1 MANDT
6 RIFSVDKFLGI
17 NESADSET
25 ELKPGEASRIVN
37 FTITDGGN
45 LAVRPGISRFASDK
59 NIPELQ
65 SAFPIWHDGKYW
77 ILCESISNAEKHWI
91 SVYAVS
97 SDVLHA
103 ATITAL
109 DSSVDDPN
117 YFPYKVFVHGG
128 KVWTYW
134 INPVYQEPVLSD
146 DPFTMAVSPYLYNPK
161 YISGAP
167 PAGGGEI
174 VEPLNILSDWFRVV
188 FTADGTSKDYV
199 LPSIA
204 ASASTDYAAGTYNA
218 QTHTFTFASAPAAQS
233 EVEFICKH
241 NDPGILSA
249 RKRFFNMKYSEQYN
263 GATDTRTFFYGDGTN
278 VCYYTGT
285 PAHGSG
291 LYLPIGSELAVDF
304 SASPITAMIR
314 HYSRLLAFKPD
325 GVDAITYEP
334 VTLADGSV
342 TAGFYVR
349 PVSRDQGNV
358 APGQVVL
365 VNNSARSLSAGNVYD
380 WRLSSG
386 NYRDE
391 RYTKLMSEKVFRT
404 LAKANLSNAVAC
416 DNDEEK
422 TWYLFL
428 NDSNGTVLIHRYD
441 LDVWSIWE
449 SHLTKNVK
457 AAFPFENKT
466 VFLADGH
473 LYFFNADAAYDDP
486 VEADD
491 PKVPIPAVWESG
503 MMSFSAPFRRKYS
516 SHIWLS
522 LLPQSGTNLEMTA
535 ETDKSDQYVVKT
547 VKRSLLDFGR
557 INFGDFAFQTVAA
570 PTTNRIK
577 LKVKKFIFYKLIFR
591 ISEPGARATILGY
604 DQQIRYSSNVK

>member
-45 LAVRPGISRFASDK
+45 LAMRPGISRFDESASD
-59 NIPELQ
+59 Q
-65 SAFPIWHDGKYW
+65 YDYAFPVWHDNQAW
-77 ILCESISNAEKHWI
+77 IRCTK
-91 SVYAVS
+91 VS
-97 SDVLHA
+97 SVNGGFGEYLVHDFSGETKKTYAGMAVA
-103 ATITAL
+103 ANL
-109 DSSVDDPN
+109 DIVPFKTFVANGKSWI
-117 YFPYKVFVHGG
+117 YKVDEKNLGG
-128 KVWTYW
+128 PAAYDAESGSPQQANENLY
-134 INPVYQEPVLSD
+134 IPLYLSNMQ
-146 DPFTMAVSPYLYNPK
+146 PT
-161 YISGAP
+161 
-167 PAGGGEI
+167 GGGEFI
-174 VEPLNILSDWFRVV
+174 EALNILSDSFRVS
-188 FTADGTSKDYV
+188 FTADGTTKDFT
-199 LPSIA
+199 LPLIVS
-204 ASASTDYAAGTYNA
+204 SASTNYAAGRYDA
-218 QTHTFTFASAPAAQS
+218 ETHIFTFATAPANQD
-233 EVEFICKH
+233 EVVFICKH
-241 NDPGILSA
+241 KDPGILSA

-365 VNNSARSLSAGNVYD
+365 VNNSARSLSSGNVYD

-449 SHLTKNVK
+449 SQLTKNVK
-457 AAFPFENKT
+457 AAFPFEK
-466 VFLADGH
+466 DGV
-473 LYFFNADAAYDDP
+473 D
-486 VEADD
+486 
-491 PKVPIPAVWESG
+491 
-503 MMSFSAPFRRKYS
+503 FRQGVCYTDRKC
-516 SHIWLS
+516 
-522 LLPQSGTNLEMTA
+522 
-535 ETDKSDQYVVKT
+535 
-547 VKRSLLDFGR
+547 FG
-557 INFGDFAFQTVAA
+557 G
-570 PTTNRIK
+570 
-577 LKVKKFIFYKLIFR
+577 
-591 ISEPGARATILGY
+591 
-604 DQQIRYSSNVK
+604 

>member
-25 ELKPGEASRIVN
+25 ELKPGEASRILN

-45 LAVRPGISRFASDK
+45 LALRPGISRFEPDK
-59 NIPELQ
+59 DIPILQ
-65 SAFPIWHDGKYW
+65 SALPIWHDNKYW
-77 ILCESISNAEKHWI
+77 ILGD
-91 SVYAVS
+91 SVYDATRHMVKIYTVN
-97 SDVLHA
+97 SDSIHESG
-103 ATITAL
+103 ISAL
-109 DSSVDDPN
+109 DSAVEDPD
-117 YFPYKVFVHGG
+117 YFPYKTFVHNG
-128 KVWTYW
+128 KILTCWVNPTY
-134 INPVYQEPVLSD
+134 NTPTVSD
-146 DPFTMAVSPYLYNPK
+146 DPFSMYVSEFCYQPL
-161 YISGAP
+161 YISGAAP
-167 PAGGGEI
+167 SGGGEI
-174 VEPLNILSDWFRVV
+174 AEQLNILSDSFRVS
-188 FTADGTSKDYV
+188 FTADGTAKDFV
-199 LPSIA
+199 LPKVA
-204 ASASTDYAAGTYNA
+204 VSAVTYYADGAYDA
-218 QTHTFTFASAPAAQS
+218 EKHTFTFTSAPANQD
-233 EVEFICKH
+233 EVVFVCKH
-241 NDPGILSA
+241 KDPDVLSA
-249 RKRFFNMKYSEQYN
+249 RKKFFNMKYSEQYN

-291 LYLPIGSELAVDF
+291 LYLPLGSELAVDF

-358 APGQVVL
+358 APGQVAL
-365 VNNSARSLSAGNVYD
+365 VNNSARSLSSGNVYD

-428 NDSNGTVLIHRYD
+428 NDSRGTVLVHRYD

-449 SHLTKNVK
+449 SELAKNVQT
-457 AAFPFENKT
+457 AFSFEGKT
-466 VFLADGH
+466 VFLANGR
-473 LYFFNADAAYDDP
+473 LYFFNEEAAYDDP

-591 ISEPGARATILGY
+591 ITEPGARATVLGY